1 MPNWCSTT
9 YIITGDDKEIN
20 ELYNI
25 IESMQNSKP
34 QTESDFG
41 NMWLGELVHRLGFD
55 PETYRCRGEITF
67 AEIREDGNLEIWQS
81 TAWREQEGVREAIYE
96 RFPSLTVYFADEEF
110 GNEWFVTNDTEGT
123 FFDFRYIVEIGNE
136 NDSEYEYFTCA
147 ESAAEYVER
156 NTPFK
161 VDKKT
166 IEDMRGSIRKKN
178 ELTSNF
184 AYIHKVEIEK

>member
-25 IESMQNSKP
+25 IEDMQNSKP

-55 PETYRCRGEITF
+55 PKTHRCRGEITF

-81 TAWREQEGVREAIYE
+81 TAWREQEGVREVICE
-96 RFPSLTVYFADEEF
+96 KFPSLTVYFADEEF

-123 FFDFRYIVEIGNE
+123 FFNFRYIVEIGNE
-136 NDSEYEYFTCA
+136 NDSEFEYFTCA

-161 VDKKT
+161 TEKKD
-166 IEDMRGSIRKKN
+166 IENMSGWSIRMSDKQG
-178 ELTSNF
+178 NF

>member
-25 IESMQNSKP
+25 IEGMQNSKP

-55 PETYRCRGEITF
+55 PKSHRCRGEITF
-67 AEIREDGNLEIWQS
+67 AEIREDGNLEIWQI
-81 TAWREQEGVREAIYE
+81 TAWREQEGVREVICE
-96 RFPSLTVYFADEEF
+96 KFPSLTVYFADEEF

-166 IEDMRGSIRKKN
+166 IEGMRCSIRKKN
-178 ELTSNF
+178 ELTGDF